1 MIDKIAMVAMLILY
15 IVFLLIA
22 LFTYLI
28 IRGVDICKTP
38 EEQFD
43 EDQEEMEYFSNKNK

>member
-1 MIDKIAMVAMLILY
+1 MIDTIAMIAMLILY

-28 IRGVDICKTP
+28 IRGADVCKTP
-38 EEQFD
+38 QERFD
-43 EDQEEMEYFSNKNK
+43 EEQEEMEYFSDKNK